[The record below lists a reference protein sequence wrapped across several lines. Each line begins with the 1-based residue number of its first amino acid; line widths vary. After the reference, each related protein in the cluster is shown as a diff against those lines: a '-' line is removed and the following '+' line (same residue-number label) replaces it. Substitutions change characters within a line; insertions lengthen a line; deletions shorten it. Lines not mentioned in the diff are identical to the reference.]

1 MYVAIFRLE
10 FLIPGVRTIK
20 ERRQVVS
27 SLKDR
32 LKRSE
37 NFSVVDLSAGCDL
50 VVARL
55 GAAFTASSFKAA
67 EEAGEK
73 LLSIVEK
80 AGVQLLHFEK
90 DVIFL
95 ERD

>member
-1 MYVAIFRLE
+1 MYVAVFFLE
-10 FLIPGVRTIK
+10 FLIPGVRTLK
-20 ERRQVVS
+20 ERRHVVS

-32 LKRSE
+32 LKGRE

-50 VVARL
+50 EVARM
-55 GAAFTASSFKAA
+55 GAAFTASSYQAA
-67 EEAGEK
+67 EKAGER
-73 LLSIVEK
+73 LLSLLEN

-90 DVIFL
+90 DVIVL